1 MLLCKGNKAGLLKE
15 YLFSLPLYLGVAA
28 LCCDKILIF
37 FVCILVVVVLDLT
50 EGFAYAGKNSTS
62 EHHLQ
67 PGEHCLF
74 LH

>member
-1 MLLCKGNKAGLLKE
+1 MLLCKGNKSGLLKE
-15 YLFSLPLYLGVAA
+15 YLFSFPLFGAAA
-28 LCCDKILIF
+28 LCYDKILVF

-50 EGFAYAGKNSTS
+50 EGFAHAGKNCTS

-67 PGEHCLF
+67 PGEQCLF